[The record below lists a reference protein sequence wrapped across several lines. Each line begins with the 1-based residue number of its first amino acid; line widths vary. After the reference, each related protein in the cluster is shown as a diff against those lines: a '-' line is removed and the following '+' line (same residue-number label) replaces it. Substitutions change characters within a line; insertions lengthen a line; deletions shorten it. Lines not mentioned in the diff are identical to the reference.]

1 MRDQTFS
8 VEIEANSHD
17 LIQMKHYI
25 NKWKPDFVSIS
36 NLSRYSYEEMIKCA
50 QYIQRDLN
58 IPVILH
64 LTGLSHTKEEI
75 KKAFNELRES
85 NIKNLLL
92 VRGNLHHNMEVQDDF
107 RYASDLIEYVNQLD
121 KNDTTNI
128 VAACYPDVHSFADSL
143 KDDVF
148 YLKKKVDT
156 GVNSLISLMCFD
168 NHKIYDFLKEAHRKS
183 INIPIRIGIMPITDP
198 FKKHYL
204 LHNEIDVPDFVDES
218 KDMLDDGIEFAVEQI
233 DDLYEHHVD
242 GIHLYTQNDWEV
254 SDRIFEEIKH
264 NFE

>member
-36 NLSRYSYEEMIKCA
+36 NLSRYSYEEMLKCA
-50 QYIQRDLN
+50 KYIQRDLGV
-58 IPVILH
+58 PVVLH

-75 KKAFNELRES
+75 KKAYNELREL

-92 VRGNLHHNMEVQDDF
+92 VRGNLHHNMKVKDDF
-107 RYASDLIEYVNQLD
+107 RFASDLIKYVKQLNED
-121 KNDTTNI
+121 GRTNI
-128 VAACYPDVHSFADSL
+128 VAACYPDVHFFAESL

-148 YLKKKVDT
+148 YLKQKVDT
-156 GVNSLISLMCFD
+156 GVDSLISLMCFD
-168 NHKIYDFLKEAHRKS
+168 NYKIYNFLREAHKNN
-183 INIPIRIGIMPITDP
+183 IDIPIRIGIMPITDS

-204 LHNEIDVPDFVDES
+204 LHNEIEAPAFLDKTE
-218 KDMLDDGIEFAVEQI
+218 DMLTDGIEYAINQI
-233 DDLYEHHVD
+233 NDLYKNNVN

-254 SDRIFEEIKH
+254 SDRIYTEIKH